1 LLVPGT
7 QAHLAGARA
16 KYTHGQE
23 NWMFR
28 GLATL
33 FAIVLLLLGRS
44 GPAAAEAST
53 LRAAKQ
59 YGLGYLQYMLMED
72 QKLVEKYAKAAGIG
86 DVTVQWNTFRSSDVM
101 NDALISGSVEFVSL
115 GVPGLM
121 TIWDRTKGNIDV
133 KGASGLNALPIALM
147 VRDDT
152 IKSLKDFTEQH
163 RIAMPAVR
171 VSNQAILLQM
181 ACEKEFGVG
190 QHNKLDTIAIT
201 MAHPDATIAMISG
214 SRDVTANFS
223 SVPFQ
228 NRQAKVPGIRRLM
241 TSTDILGAPF
251 SFNIVATTSKF
262 RTENPK
268 LYKAY
273 LDALNEATE
282 IVNKDKR
289 LAAETY
295 LRMAND
301 KTPIEEILALLN
313 DPEHIFT
320 TKVTPIDSMIQF
332 MVRTGNYKN
341 KPTSAAELLFPEA
354 QQ

>member
-1 LLVPGT
+1 MLRALAASLLATWLLV
-7 QAHLAGARA
+7 
-16 KYTHGQE
+16 
-23 NWMFR
+23 
-28 GLATL
+28 
-33 FAIVLLLLGRS
+33 
-44 GPAAAEAST
+44 GPSTPASAEATT

-59 YGLGYLQYMLMED
+59 YGLGYVQYMLMED
-72 QKLVEKYAKAAGIG
+72 KKLVEKHAKAAGLG
-86 DVTVQWNTFRSSDVM
+86 DVNVQWNTFRSSDVM
-101 NDALISGSVEFVSL
+101 NDALLSGSVEFVSL

-121 TIWDRTKGNIDV
+121 TIWDRTKGIIDV
-133 KGASGLNALPIALM
+133 KGASGLNSMPIALM

-152 IKSLKDFTEQH
+152 IKSLKDFTDQH

-181 ACEKEFGVG
+181 ACEKEFGPG
-190 QHNKLDTIAIT
+190 NHNKLDTIAIT

-228 NRQAKVPGIRRLM
+228 NRQAKATGIRRLT

-262 RTENPK
+262 RSENPK

-282 IVNKDKR
+282 IVNTDKR

-313 DPEHIFT
+313 DPEHVFT
-320 TKVTPIDSMIQF
+320 TKVTPIDKMIQF
-332 MVRTGNYKN
+332 MARTGNFKN
-341 KPTSAAELLFPEA
+341 KPTGASELLFPEA
-354 QQ
+354 QLQ

>member
-1 LLVPGT
+1 MLRHLVAVT
-7 QAHLAGARA
+7 LTLIAV
-16 KYTHGQE
+16 
-23 NWMFR
+23 
-28 GLATL
+28 GLPRHAL
-33 FAIVLLLLGRS
+33 
-44 GPAAAEAST
+44 AEAT
-53 LRAAKQ
+53 ALRAAKQ
-59 YGLGYLQYMLMED
+59 YGLGYVQYMIMED
-72 QKLVEKYAKAAGIG
+72 QKLTEKHAKAAGLG
-86 DVTVQWNTFRSSDVM
+86 DVTVEWSTFRSSDVM
-101 NDALISGSVEFVSL
+101 NDALLSGSVHFVSL

-121 TIWDRTKGNIDV
+121 TIWDRTKGSIDV
-133 KGASGLNALPIALM
+133 RGASGLNALPLALM
-147 VRDDT
+147 VRDDS

-190 QHNKLDTIAIT
+190 HHSKLDAIT
-201 MAHPDATIAMISG
+201 LAMAHPDATIAMISG
-214 SRDVTANFS
+214 SKDVPANFS

-228 NRQAKVPGIRRLM
+228 NRQAKTSGIRRLM

-262 RTENPK
+262 RAENPK

-273 LDALNEATE
+273 LDALNEATA
-282 IVNKDKR
+282 IVNNDKK

-295 LRMAND
+295 LRMAKD
-301 KTPIEEILALLN
+301 KTPMEEILALLN

-320 TKVTPIDSMIQF
+320 TKVTPIDAMIQF
-332 MVRTGNYKN
+332 MARTGNFKN
-341 KPTSAAELLFPEA
+341 KPTSASELLFAEA

>member
-1 LLVPGT
+1 MLRPLVAVT
-7 QAHLAGARA
+7 LALIAV
-16 KYTHGQE
+16 
-23 NWMFR
+23 
-28 GLATL
+28 GLPHHAVAEL
-33 FAIVLLLLGRS
+33 
-44 GPAAAEAST
+44 AA

-59 YGLGYLQYMLMED
+59 YGLGYVQYMIMED
-72 QKLVEKYAKAAGIG
+72 QKLTEKHAKAAGLG
-86 DVTVQWNTFRSSDVM
+86 DVTVEWSTFRSSDVM
-101 NDALISGSVEFVSL
+101 NDALLSGSVHFVSL

-121 TIWDRTKGNIDV
+121 TIWDRTKGSIDV
-133 KGASGLNALPIALM
+133 RGASGLNALPLALM
-147 VRDDT
+147 VRDDS

-190 QHNKLDTIAIT
+190 HHSKLDAIT
-201 MAHPDATIAMISG
+201 LAMAHPDATIAMVSG
-214 SRDVTANFS
+214 SKDIPANFS

-228 NRQAKVPGIRRLM
+228 NRQAKTPGIRRLL

-262 RTENPK
+262 RAENPK

-282 IVNKDKR
+282 IVNKDKK

-295 LRMAND
+295 LRMAKD

-313 DPEHIFT
+313 DSEHIFT

-332 MVRTGNYKN
+332 MVRTGNFKN
-341 KPTSAAELLFPEA
+341 KPQSAAELLFPEA